1 MGSPFFRANR
11 QSTRTY
17 IQWTLE
23 QHWFEL
29 CESTY
34 MQTFSVVNTI
44 VLHDL
49 PLAESLDMEL
59 WIGRNRIYGGLTIKL
74 YMDFRL
80 QGGSAPLTPMLFK
93 GQLDIHMYLQRC
105 NSLFFEIKFYVE
117 PSL

>member
-1 MGSPFFRANR
+1 M
-11 QSTRTY
+11 
-17 IQWTLE
+17 
-23 QHWFEL
+23 
-29 CESTY
+29 
-34 MQTFSVVNTI
+34 VV
-44 VLHDL
+44 
-49 PLAESLDMEL
+49 
-59 WIGRNRIYGGLTIKL
+59 TIKL